1 MSFKYIVRFY
11 AICYTR
17 SERSCLHNNPNSRKT
32 LITLCHI
39 VRFYAICYT
48 RSERSCLHNS
58 PMYSMASASLFRT
71 LCRLFFVR
79 SWDQHIVLWLLFF
92 SDLRRFTLIVLKF
105 SRCIWVSWWQNMLI
119 WQITTCTI
127 SYLITRKTTEYSEC
141 GRIVGSRSSW

>member
-92 SDLRRFTLIVLKF
+92 QIYEDLQFWNSVVVFGLVDDKICWSDNVYSVLFLAYSQGK
-105 SRCIWVSWWQNMLI
+105 RQNIL
-119 WQITTCTI
+119 
-127 SYLITRKTTEYSEC
+127 SVA
-141 GRIVGSRSSW
+141 G